1 MATKS
6 SRMLWAQKIARME
19 SGRDVLSCARAP
31 LSKSKSYTRVGFFG
45 TVIGIDPSLRGTG
58 IAVVRQL
65 QNSEPE
71 FLASQLV
78 HNAPKLTQAECLREI
93 FRAVEK
99 LAKKFNVDAAAVEQT
114 IYVQNNQTALILG
127 SARGAAI
134 AAAANFNVPVFEYPP
149 LRIKQAVV
157 GFGRASKEQV
167 SKTVASILKIPAL
180 GFDESDAAAAALA
193 HIFTHKDFV

>member
-1 MATKS
+1 MARKS
-6 SRMLWAQKIARME
+6 SRAMWAEKILK
-19 SGRDVLSCARAP
+19 SGASGGGGVRVSPSKLPDVAARAP
-31 LSKSKSYTRVGFFG
+31 FFG

-58 IAVVRQL
+58 LAVVRM
-65 QNSEPE
+65 SRGGRPE
-71 FLASQLV
+71 LLGSRIV
-78 HNAPKLTQAECLREI
+78 KNPPRLTQAECLGEI
-93 FRAVEK
+93 FRAVDR
-99 LAKKFNVDAAAVEQT
+99 LACRFEADCAAVEQT

-134 AAAANFNVPVFEYPP
+134 AAAANFEIPVFEYPP

-167 SKTVASILKIPAL
+167 SRTVASILGIEPL

-193 HIFTHKDFV
+193 HIFTHKEYI

>member
-1 MATKS
+1 
-6 SRMLWAQKIARME
+6 ME
-19 SGRDVLSCARAP
+19 SGRDVLSCACET
-31 LSKSKSYTRVGFFG
+31 LSKSKAYTRVGFFG

-65 QNSEPE
+65 QNSAPE
-71 FLASQLV
+71 FLASELV
-78 HNAPKLTQAECLREI
+78 HNSPRLTQAECLREI

-99 LAKKFNVDAAAVEQT
+99 MAKKFSVDAAAVEQT

-134 AAAANFNVPVFEYPP
+134 AAVANFDVPVYEYPP

-167 SKTVASILKIPAL
+167 SKTVASILKIQAL

-193 HIFTHKDFV
+193 HIFTHKDLV